1 MREYFVYI
9 LASKRNGTL
18 YIGVTNDL
26 IRRIYEHK
34 AGIIEG
40 FTKKY
45 KIKILVYYEI
55 HSDINEAIK
64 REKAL
69 KKWKRD
75 WKIELIETN
84 KQSIKFVNCFLQI
97 S

>member
-34 AGIIEG
+34 AGIIDG
-40 FTKKY
+40 FKKN
-45 KIKILVYYEI
+45 IK
-55 HSDINEAIK
+55 
-64 REKAL
+64 L
-69 KKWKRD
+69 KFWC
-75 WKIELIETN
+75 TM
-84 KQSIKFVNCFLQI
+84 KFIQI
-97 S
+97 